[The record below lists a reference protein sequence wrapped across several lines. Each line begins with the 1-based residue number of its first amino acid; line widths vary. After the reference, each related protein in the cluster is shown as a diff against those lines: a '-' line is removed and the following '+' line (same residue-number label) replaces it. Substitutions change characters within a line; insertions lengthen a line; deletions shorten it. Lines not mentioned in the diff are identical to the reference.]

1 MDLSKAFDTVNH
13 AILLGKLAAAG
24 VSVNDLNWFESYLSS
39 RYLRT
44 SCGQELSEPLPCSL
58 GVPQGSILG
67 PLLFIVYINDLPGTV
82 QYAEVSLYADDT
94 VLYYFSASVDDIE
107 NKLNDDLKMVGD
119 WFKRNQLTLNISKTK
134 VMLFGSRRKTA
145 KVSAI
150 SIHVHTK
157 MVERV
162 NEYKYLGVVFSSNL
176 TWSSHIEKQL
186 AKINKRLGLLRR
198 IKHLLPKFAR
208 LLYFNSLVLPLF
220 DYGDVVWGDKD
231 NVTLMQSLQTLHNK
245 AAKIILDLPL

>member
-1 MDLSKAFDTVNH
+1 
-13 AILLGKLAAAG
+13 
-24 VSVNDLNWFESYLSS
+24 
-39 RYLRT
+39 
-44 SCGQELSEPLPCSL
+44 
-58 GVPQGSILG
+58 
-67 PLLFIVYINDLPGTV
+67 
-82 QYAEVSLYADDT
+82 
-94 VLYYFSASVDDIE
+94 
-107 NKLNDDLKMVGD
+107 
-119 WFKRNQLTLNISKTK
+119 
-134 VMLFGSRRKTA
+134 MLFGSRRKTA

-208 LLYFNSLVLPLF
+208 LLYFNSLVLSLF

-245 AAKIILDLPL
+245 AAKIILDLPLQSSASQARKDLSWLELTERRRYHRCLFVYKCLNNLLATNLHLTKLSEGHSYDTRHGNEFRLPKVKTNWGKQQLIYQAIKEWNSLNDNTKTSTKIPQFKSIFFQNT